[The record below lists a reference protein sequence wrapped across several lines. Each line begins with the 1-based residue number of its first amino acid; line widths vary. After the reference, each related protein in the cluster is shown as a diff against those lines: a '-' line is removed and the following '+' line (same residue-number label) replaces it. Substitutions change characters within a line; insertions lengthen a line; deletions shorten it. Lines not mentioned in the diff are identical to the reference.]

1 MSDSFE
7 IGSADCIRYLTE
19 CEIQTIVDK
28 CILLSNSIPLKSA
41 QSFRLKSQ
49 SKLASELRLVKLKSG
64 LLETFTNILYE
75 KHRKSSITPG
85 ESVGILCAQSIGEM
99 NTQMTLN
106 SFHHAGISEA
116 AMTSGVPK
124 FQELLSA
131 TRNPKLVNMSIY
143 FIKRPSTLKELIH
156 LSRNKIQHLLLKDIT
171 TKNWVCEKKSRIVL
185 ELDWKSLYKY
195 TVYPMDIIARIKRE
209 FPDVNPYVSETMNLI
224 IGVPTD
230 TLQDEEGKFENVK
243 ELLNK
248 VVRPEILKVPISGI
262 PNIKNIFYEK
272 TVNGDGDNE
281 WFIRTEGSNFLKVL
295 STVGVDSERT
305 LSNHVW
311 DIYNNLGI
319 EAARNALLCEFKS
332 IMGKINPLHTHLLVD
347 RMTFGGTISSI
358 SRYTMKKEESSVL
371 GKASF
376 EESLDHFLKAS
387 FIGTVEKTNG
397 NSASIVC
404 GKKTRAGTG
413 FMKLMI
419 NLNLYK

>member
-1 MSDSFE
+1 MSRPFTDFE
-7 IGSADCIRYLTE
+7 IDQITDR
-19 CEIQTIVDK
+19 
-28 CILLSNSIPLKSA
+28 CILLSKTIPIKSA
-41 QSFRLKSQ
+41 KSFRKKNRR
-49 SKLASELRLVKLKSG
+49 KLADELRLVKLKPSLIG
-64 LLETFTNILYE
+64 KFTEVLCGKYQQAAI
-75 KHRKSSITPG
+75 SPG

-131 TRNPKLVNMSIY
+131 TRNPKLVNMSIF

-156 LSRNKIQHLLLKDIT
+156 LSRNKIQHLLLKDII
-171 TKNWVCEKKSRIVL
+171 TKNWVSETESQIIL
-185 ELDWKSLYKY
+185 ELNWKTMYKY
-195 TVYPMDIIARIKRE
+195 TIYPVDIILRIKRE
-209 FPDVNPYVSETMNLI
+209 FPDVNSYISETMNLI
-224 IGVPTD
+224 ISVPTD
-230 TLQDEEGKFENVK
+230 TLRDENENFENVG

-248 VVRPEILKVPISGI
+248 VVRPEILKVPISGV

-272 TVNGDGDNE
+272 KINDDGDTE

-295 STVGVDSERT
+295 STEGVDAERT
-305 LSNHVW
+305 MSNHVW

-319 EAARNALLCEFKS
+319 EAARNALLCEFES
-332 IMGKINPLHTHLLVD
+332 IMAKINPVHTNLLVD
-347 RMTFGGTISSI
+347 RMTFGGTINSI
-358 SRYTMKKEESSVL
+358 SRYTMKKEQSSVL

-387 FIGTVEKTNG
+387 FIGTTENTNG

-419 NLNLYK
+419 DLDAYS

>member
-1 MSDSFE
+1 MFIKIMSN
-7 IGSADCIRYLTE
+7 RPLTE
-19 CEIQTIVDK
+19 CEIQTIVSK
-28 CILLSNSIPLKSA
+28 CILLSKTIPFKSA
-41 QSFRLKSQ
+41 ESFRKKAQ
-49 SKLASELRLVKLKSG
+49 RKLADELRLVKLKPC
-64 LLETFTNILYE
+64 LLETFTKILYD
-75 KHRKSSITPG
+75 KHRQSSIIPG

-131 TRNPKLVNMSIY
+131 TRNPKLVNMSIF

-156 LSRNKIQHLLLKDIT
+156 LSRNKIQYLLLQDVIT
-171 TKNWVCEKKSRIVL
+171 KHWVSEKNSHIVL
-185 ELDWKSLYKY
+185 ELDWKKLYKY
-195 TVYPMDIIARIKRE
+195 TVYPMDIIVRIKRE
-209 FPDVNPYVSETMNLI
+209 FPDVSPYISEIMNLI
-224 IGVPTD
+224 IDVPTH
-230 TLQDEEGKFENVK
+230 TLQDEEGKFENVG

-272 TVNGDGDNE
+272 TANDDGDNE

-295 STVGVDSERT
+295 STVDVDAERT

-319 EAARNALLCEFKS
+319 EAARTALLSEFKS
-332 IMGKINPLHTHLLVD
+332 IMGKINPVHTHLLVD

-387 FIGTVEKTNG
+387 FIGTTEKTNG

-419 NLNLYK
+419 DIDSYI